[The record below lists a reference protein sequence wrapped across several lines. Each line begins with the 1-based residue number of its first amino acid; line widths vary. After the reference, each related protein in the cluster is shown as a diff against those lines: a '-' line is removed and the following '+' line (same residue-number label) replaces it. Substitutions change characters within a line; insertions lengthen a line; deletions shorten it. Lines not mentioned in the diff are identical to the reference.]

1 MASYLSSYSITDLEL
16 ITFHHS
22 DRQLYCR
29 LVFGLR
35 RDPAQSS
42 QVMALWLWI
51 EQIFNEA
58 NGRLFDLVSKSLLT
72 LPDDQLNAFAD
83 ESVIVLNSVESTES
97 FPFHSSFSSSSSSNS
112 AALPAAPALPMFQ
125 KLVRS
130 TASLELF
137 HQIRLKVI
145 YGVADVA
152 NRVCARVLKD
162 IMKAATEMRAA
173 ENIVMSEAASAQGW
187 TNNQIFMRQPLY
199 TAGPLPRA
207 TFVGVLPAQHPHQP
221 YYYAHS
227 GSPPPPPGGSSPPR
241 PSSFTYNGLAVWK
254 APVHD
259 HYPKDP
265 RSLNHHD
272 YVPKGPRS
280 LNRDHDPKGPQSLNH
295 DQGDGKLGEI
305 LSGLELKDLKE
316 KEKNDNESNDQ
327 KEKDLNDQKEESNDH
342 QKEKELNDQKEKES
356 NDHQKEKELNDQK
369 EREKEKV
376 EKDGD
381 DQGDV
386 PPEDRSIFLTFSK
399 GYPLSEKEVK
409 SFFMRKLG
417 ASFEALYMQ
426 EVGTEDKQCLFAR
439 LVVRSASAIDAVLGR
454 SSKVKFSVHGKHVWA
469 RKYVQKASTST
480 NSGTVNGSNPTSPSE
495 EAN

>member
-1 MASYLSSYSITDLEL
+1 MDSYLSSFSITGSEL

-83 ESVIVLNSVESTES
+83 ESVIVLNCVESTES
-97 FPFHSSFSSSSSSNS
+97 FPFHSSFSSSSTS

-125 KLVRS
+125 KLVGS

-145 YGVADVA
+145 CGVADVA
-152 NRVCARVLKD
+152 NRVCARVLND

-173 ENIVMSEAASAQGW
+173 ENIAMSEAASARGW
-187 TNNQIFMRQPLY
+187 MNNQISMRPPLY

-207 TFVGVLPAQHPHQP
+207 PFVGVLPAQHPHQP
-221 YYYAHS
+221 YYYVHAAS
-227 GSPPPPPGGSSPPR
+227 PPPPPPPPPGGSSPPR
-241 PSSFTYNGLAVWK
+241 PSSFTYNGHAAGK

-280 LNRDHDPKGPQSLNH
+280 LNRDHHPKGPQSLNH
-295 DQGDGKLGEI
+295 DRGDGQLSEI

-316 KEKNDNESNDQ
+316 KEKNDNESNDP
-327 KEKDLNDQKEESNDH
+327 
-342 QKEKELNDQKEKES
+342 KEKELNDQKEKES

-369 EREKEKV
+369 EREKEKE

-426 EVGTEDKQCLFAR
+426 EVGPEDKQCLFAR
-439 LVVRSASAIDAVLGR
+439 LVVRSESDIDAVLGR
-454 SSKVKFSVHGKHVWA
+454 SSKVKFSVNGKHVWA
-469 RKYVQKASTST
+469 RKYVQKASTTT